1 MLIGSLAV
9 SVAAKSLINL
19 VIEPVVPGTPLSA
32 LRDQFYPYPPGRF
45 AITHY
50 EHRHDG
56 WPDYSDG
63 VYGEISSCLGG
74 FIERFVAFDSVEI
87 IVFFGL
93 AILIVGYV
101 SISTFGKSRSGMV
114 PTHVG
119 LGMILAAAI
128 SNEGEIALFG
138 HATDFLLIR
147 PIGIANLADGIVL
160 VGLILVLL
168 TSTYQ
173 KLVSNPKEQG
183 VPNGE
188 GIQPQS

>member
-1 MLIGSLAV
+1 M

-19 VIEPVVPGTPLSA
+19 VIEPIVPGTPLSA

-45 AITHY
+45 AITLY

-74 FIERFVAFDSVEI
+74 FIAWSVAFDSVEI

-101 SISTFGKSRSGMV
+101 SISTFGKSRSGML
-114 PTHVG
+114 PTHVAVRPDDRRSDG
-119 LGMILAAAI
+119 KISDSPEAGAYHVLGRF
-128 SNEGEIALFG
+128 S
-138 HATDFLLIR
+138 
-147 PIGIANLADGIVL
+147 VW
-160 VGLILVLL
+160 V
-168 TSTYQ
+168 
-173 KLVSNPKEQG
+173 
-183 VPNGE
+183 
-188 GIQPQS
+188 

>member
-1 MLIGSLAV
+1 M
-9 SVAAKSLINL
+9 
-19 VIEPVVPGTPLSA
+19 
-32 LRDQFYPYPPGRF
+32 
-45 AITHY
+45 
-50 EHRHDG
+50 
-56 WPDYSDG
+56 
-63 VYGEISSCLGG
+63 
-74 FIERFVAFDSVEI
+74 
-87 IVFFGL
+87 FFGL

-119 LGMILAAAI
+119 LGMIWATAI

-160 VGLILVLL
+160 VGLMLVLL

-183 VPNGE
+183 APNGE